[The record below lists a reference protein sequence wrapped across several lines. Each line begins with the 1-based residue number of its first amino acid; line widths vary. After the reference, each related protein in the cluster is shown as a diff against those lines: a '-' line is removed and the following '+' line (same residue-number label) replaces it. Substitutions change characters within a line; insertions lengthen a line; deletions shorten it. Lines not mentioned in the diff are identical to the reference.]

1 MSRNLQMP
9 KLLQPDQ
16 IKAYTIAYT
25 PQLFASV
32 EAPFL
37 PLDHTANERS
47 DWQEYWPIRK
57 FLLNGELDENC
68 LYGFLSPRFTDK
80 TGLDGERLMAF
91 LSKEGVG
98 KDVVTISPQPDMGAM
113 FLNVFVQNELFDPGF
128 CETADAFFK
137 TIGIDIDLK
146 TCVMDSTQIV
156 FSNYFFAKPAFWRRW
171 LQVNE
176 RIFYLCE
183 EQPEFASKIGLLQKT
198 TYRDGVQR
206 KVFLMERIA
215 SCLLMSEPQWQ
226 VANYNTFLCAYSASR
241 LNEFP
246 SECQTADALKI
257 AWNQT
262 HNEFFIG
269 IYHKLVSKVSQQ
281 LIGRP

>member
-1 MSRNLQMP
+1 MP
-9 KLLQPDQ
+9 QLLQPDQ

-32 EAPFL
+32 KAPFL

-57 FLLNGELDENC
+57 FLLNNELDEDC

-80 TGLDGERLMAF
+80 TGLDGVRLMQF

-113 FLNVFVQNELFDPGF
+113 FLNVFAQNELFDPGF
-128 CETADAFFK
+128 CETADAFFS
-137 TIGIDIDLK
+137 TIGLNVK
-146 TCVMDSTQIV
+146 PQACVMDSTHIV

-171 LQVNE
+171 LEVNE

-183 EQPEFASKIGLLQKT
+183 EQPEFASQIGLLKKT

-215 SCLLMSEPQWQ
+215 SCLILSEPQWQ

-246 SECQTADALKI
+246 GECQTADALKI
-257 AWNQT
+257 AWNKT
-262 HNEFFIG
+262 KNDLYVYEF
-269 IYHKLVSKVSQQ
+269 HKLISRISEK
-281 LIGRP
+281 LITPN

>member
-1 MSRNLQMP
+1 MP

-32 EAPFL
+32 EPPFL
-37 PLDHTANERS
+37 ALDHTANERS

-57 FLLNGELDENC
+57 FLLNNELDEDC

-80 TGLDGERLMAF
+80 TGLDGARLMAF

-113 FLNVFVQNELFDPGF
+113 FLNVFAQNELFDPGF
-128 CETADAFFK
+128 SETADVFFK
-137 TIGIDIDLK
+137 TIGLNINPYI
-146 TCVMDSTQIV
+146 CVMDSSHIV
-156 FSNYFFAKPAFWRRW
+156 FSNYFFARPNFWRRW
-171 LQVNE
+171 LEINE

-183 EQPEFASKIGLLQKT
+183 SQTKYAMTIGLLKNT
-198 TYRDGVQR
+198 NYRDGLHR

-215 SCLLMSEPQWQ
+215 SSLLRIEPNWI
-226 VANYNTFLCAYSASR
+226 VSNYNTFRCAYSASR

-246 SECQTADALKI
+246 IECQTADALKI

-262 HNEFFIG
+262 HNDFFINE
-269 IYHKLVSKVSQQ
+269 YHRLVSKVSQE
-281 LIGRP
+281 LINNPQASTV

>member
-1 MSRNLQMP
+1 MP

-32 EAPFL
+32 KAPFI

-57 FLLNGELDENC
+57 FLLNNELDDNV

-80 TGLDGERLMAF
+80 TGLDGPQLMEF
-91 LSKEGVG
+91 LSKEGVS

-113 FLNVFVQNELFDPGF
+113 FQNVFAQNELFDPGF
-128 CETADAFFK
+128 CETADVFFRA
-137 TIGIDIDLK
+137 IGLALDTK
-146 TCVMDSTQIV
+146 SCVMDSTQIV

-171 LQVNE
+171 LEVNE

-183 EQPEFASKIGLLQKT
+183 EQPEFAARFGLLNKT

-215 SCLLMSEPQWQ
+215 SSLLLTEPHWQ
-226 VANYNTFLCAYSASR
+226 VRNYNTFLCAYSASR

-246 SECQTADALKI
+246 DKCLTADALKI
-257 AWNQT
+257 AWNKT
-262 HNEFFIG
+262 GNYLYLKAYNELISE
-269 IYHKLVSKVSQQ
+269 ISTTLSKYQ
-281 LIGRP
+281 I

>member
-1 MSRNLQMP
+1 MP
-9 KLLQPDQ
+9 ILLQPDQ

-57 FLLNGELDENC
+57 FLLNNELDEDC

-80 TGLDGERLMAF
+80 TGLDGVSLMQF

-113 FLNVFVQNELFDPGF
+113 FLNVFAQNELFDPGF
-128 CETADAFFK
+128 CETADAFFS
-137 TIGIDIDLK
+137 TIGLNVK
-146 TCVMDSTQIV
+146 PQTCVMDSTHIV

-171 LQVNE
+171 LEVNE

-183 EQPEFASKIGLLQKT
+183 EQPEFAHKIGLLQKT
-198 TYRDGVQR
+198 NYRDGVQR

-215 SCLLMSEPQWQ
+215 SSLLFCEPHWQ
-226 VANYNTFLCAYSASR
+226 VGAYNTFLCAYSASR

-257 AWNQT
+257 AWNKT
-262 HNEFFIG
+262 KNDFFLFEF
-269 IYHKLVSKVSQQ
+269 HKLISNISAK
-281 LIGRP
+281 L

>member
-1 MSRNLQMP
+1 MSRNSHMP
-9 KLLQPDQ
+9 KLLQPNQ

-32 EAPFL
+32 KAPFL

-57 FLLNGELDENC
+57 FLLNTELDEDD

-80 TGLDGERLMAF
+80 TGLDGARLMSF
-91 LSKEGVG
+91 LSNEGVG

-113 FLNVFVQNELFDPGF
+113 FLNVFTQNELFDPGF
-128 CETADAFFK
+128 CETADIFFK
-137 TIGIDIDLK
+137 TIGLDLDTK
-146 TCVMDSTQIV
+146 SCVMDSTHIV

-171 LQVNE
+171 LHINE

-183 EQPEFASKIGLLQKT
+183 EQSDFATKIGLLNNT
-198 TYRDGVQR
+198 SYRDGVQR
-206 KVFLMERIA
+206 KVFLMERVA
-215 SCLLMSEPQWQ
+215 SVLLATEPNWQ
-226 VANYNTFLCAYSASR
+226 VGNYNTFLCAYSASR

-246 SECQTADALKI
+246 VECQTADALKI
-257 AWNQT
+257 AWNKT
-262 HNEFFIG
+262 NNNFFI
-269 IYHKLVSKVSQQ
+269 HEFNKLIFNISNELKN
-281 LIGRP
+281 R

>member
-1 MSRNLQMP
+1 MP
-9 KLLQPDQ
+9 KLLQQDK

-32 EAPFL
+32 KAPFL

-57 FLLNGELDENC
+57 FLLNNELDEDC

-80 TGLDGERLMAF
+80 TGLDGSRLMAF
-91 LSKEGVG
+91 LSREGVG

-137 TIGIDIDLK
+137 TIGLDLNLNK
-146 TCVMDSTQIV
+146 CVMDSTQIV
-156 FSNYFFAKPAFWRRW
+156 FSNYFFATPAFWRRW
-171 LQVNE
+171 LKVNE
-176 RIFYLCE
+176 QIFYLCE
-183 EQPEFASKIGLLQKT
+183 EQTEFAMKIGLLKRT
-198 TYRDGVQR
+198 NYRDGVQR

-215 SCLLMSEPQWQ
+215 STLLVCEPHWK
-226 VANYNTFLCAYSASR
+226 VCNYNTFLCAYSASR

-246 SECQTADALKI
+246 SECQIADALKI
-257 AWNQT
+257 AWHRTKKENYI
-262 HNEFFIG
+262 NEYRI
-269 IYHKLVSKVSQQ
+269 
-281 LIGRP
+281 LINNISAALKNK

>member
-1 MSRNLQMP
+1 MP
-9 KLLQPDQ
+9 QLLQPDQ

-32 EAPFL
+32 KAPFL

-57 FLLNGELDENC
+57 FLLNNELDEDC

-80 TGLDGERLMAF
+80 TGLDGERLMQF

-113 FLNVFVQNELFDPGF
+113 FLNVFAQNELFDPGF
-128 CETADAFFK
+128 CDTADAFFK
-137 TIGIDIDLK
+137 TIGLNVK
-146 TCVMDSTQIV
+146 LPTCVMDSTQIV
-156 FSNYFFAKPAFWRRW
+156 FSNYFFAKPAFWRKW
-171 LQVNE
+171 LEINE
-176 RIFYLCE
+176 AIFYICE
-183 EQPEFASKIGLLQKT
+183 NRQTYAKKIGLLNRT
-198 TYRDGVQR
+198 NYRDGLQR

-215 SCLLMSEPQWQ
+215 SVILNTEPNWK
-226 VANYNTFLCAYSASR
+226 VAYYNTFLCAYSASR

-246 SECQTADALKI
+246 EECLIADALKI
-257 AWNQT
+257 SWNKT
-262 HNEFFIG
+262 KNSMYINAFHN
-269 IYHKLVSKVSQQ
+269 LVLKISNQ
-281 LIGRP
+281 LK

>member
-1 MSRNLQMP
+1 MP

-16 IKAYTIAYT
+16 IKAYTISYT
-25 PQLFASV
+25 PTLFASV
-32 EAPFL
+32 QPPFL

-57 FLLNGELDENC
+57 FLLKNELDENC

-80 TGLDGERLMAF
+80 TGLDGVRLIEF
-91 LSKEGVG
+91 LSKEGID

-113 FLNVFVQNELFDPGF
+113 FLNVFAQNELFDPGF
-128 CETADAFFK
+128 CDTADIFFK
-137 TIGIDIDLK
+137 TIGLDFD
-146 TCVMDSTQIV
+146 TTSCVMDSTQII

-171 LQVNE
+171 LQINE
-176 RIFYLCE
+176 QIFYLCE
-183 EQPEFASKIGLLQKT
+183 EQPDFSAEIGLLNKT
-198 TYRDGVQR
+198 SYRDGVQR

-215 SCLLMSEPQWQ
+215 STLLTIEPHWQ

-246 SECQTADALKI
+246 GECQTADALKI
-257 AWNQT
+257 AWNRT
-262 HNEFFIG
+262 KNDFFLYEFN
-269 IYHKLVSKVSQQ
+269 KLISDISNK
-281 LIGRP
+281 LKNAH

>member
-1 MSRNLQMP
+1 MS
-9 KLLQPDQ
+9 KLLQQDQ

-32 EAPFL
+32 QAPFL

-57 FLLNGELDENC
+57 FLLNNELDENC

-80 TGLDGERLMAF
+80 TGLDGARLMQF

-113 FLNVFVQNELFDPGF
+113 FLNIFVQNELFDPGF
-128 CETADAFFK
+128 CETAGAFFN
-137 TIGIDIDLK
+137 TIGLNVDIK

-156 FSNYFFAKPAFWRRW
+156 FSNYFFAKPVFWRRW
-171 LQVNE
+171 LEVNE
-176 RIFYLCE
+176 RIFYICE
-183 EQPEFASKIGLLQKT
+183 NQPEFAIKIGLIKKT

-215 SCLLMSEPQWQ
+215 STLLFSERQWN
-226 VANYNTFLCAYSASR
+226 VGNYNTFLCAYSASR

-246 SECQTADALKI
+246 GECQTADALKI
-257 AWNQT
+257 AWNT
-262 HNEFFIG
+262 TNNDFFIKE
-269 IYHKLVSKVSQQ
+269 YNKLISNISYQLKSKQ
-281 LIGRP
+281 

>member
-1 MSRNLQMP
+1 MP

-57 FLLNGELDENC
+57 FLLNNQLDEDC

-80 TGLDGERLMAF
+80 TGLDGSRLMAF
-91 LSKEGVG
+91 LSREGVG

-113 FLNVFVQNELFDPGF
+113 FLNVFAQNELFDPGF

-171 LQVNE
+171 LHVNE

-183 EQPEFASKIGLLQKT
+183 EQSDYATKIGLLNKT
-198 TYRDGVQR
+198 SYREGVQR

-215 SCLLMSEPQWQ
+215 STLLTIEPHWQ
-226 VANYNTFLCAYSASR
+226 LANYNTFLCAYSASR

-246 SECQTADALKI
+246 GECQTADALKI
-257 AWNQT
+257 AWNKTKNICYIHQFNKIIYGLSDKLNT
-262 HNEFFIG
+262 SNEN
-269 IYHKLVSKVSQQ
+269 
-281 LIGRP
+281 

>member
-1 MSRNLQMP
+1 MP

-57 FLLNGELDENC
+57 FLLNNELDEDC

-80 TGLDGERLMAF
+80 TGLDGVSLMQF

-113 FLNVFVQNELFDPGF
+113 FLNVFAQNELFDPGF
-128 CETADAFFK
+128 CETADAFFS
-137 TIGIDIDLK
+137 TIGLNVK
-146 TCVMDSTQIV
+146 PQTCVMDSTHIV

-171 LQVNE
+171 LEVNE

-183 EQPEFASKIGLLQKT
+183 EQPEFAHKIGLLQKT
-198 TYRDGVQR
+198 NYRDGVQR
-206 KVFLMERIA
+206 KVFLMERIT
-215 SCLLMSEPQWQ
+215 SSLLFCEPHWQ
-226 VANYNTFLCAYSASR
+226 VGAYNTFLCAYSASR

-257 AWNQT
+257 AWNKT
-262 HNEFFIG
+262 KNDFFLFEF
-269 IYHKLVSKVSQQ
+269 HKLISNISAK
-281 LIGRP
+281 L

>member
-1 MSRNLQMP
+1 MP
-9 KLLQPDQ
+9 KPLQQHQ

-25 PQLFASV
+25 QNLFDSV
-32 EAPFL
+32 KPPFL
-37 PLDHTANERS
+37 PLDHTDNVRS

-57 FLLNGELDENC
+57 FLLNNELDENG

-80 TGLDGERLMAF
+80 TGLDGTRLMEF
-91 LSKEGVG
+91 LSNEGVG
-98 KDVVTISPQPDMGAM
+98 KDVITISPQPDMGAM
-113 FLNVFVQNELFDPGF
+113 FLNVFGQNELFDPGF
-128 CETADAFFK
+128 CKTADVFFK
-137 TIGIDIDLK
+137 TIGLDIETK

-183 EQPEFASKIGLLQKT
+183 QQPDFAANIGLLNKT
-198 TYRDGVQR
+198 SYRDGVQR

-215 SCLLMSEPQWQ
+215 STLLVTEPQWQ
-226 VANYNTFLCAYSASR
+226 VGNYNTFLCAYSASR

-246 SECQTADALKI
+246 GECQTADALKI
-257 AWNQT
+257 AWNKT
-262 HNEFFIG
+262 KNDFFLYEF
-269 IYHKLVSKVSQQ
+269 HKLISSISSK
-281 LIGRP
+281 LTRT

>member
-1 MSRNLQMP
+1 MP

-57 FLLNGELDENC
+57 FLLNNELDENV
-68 LYGFLSPRFTDK
+68 LYGFLSPRFTGK
-80 TGLDGERLMAF
+80 TGLDGTRLIEF
-91 LSKEGVG
+91 LSREGVG
-98 KDVVTISPQPDMGAM
+98 KDVVTISPQPDMGAF

-128 CETADAFFK
+128 CETAAAFFNS
-137 TIGIDIDLK
+137 INLNID
-146 TCVMDSTQIV
+146 TCSCVMDSTQIV

-171 LQVNE
+171 LDLNE
-176 RIFYLCE
+176 RIYYVCE
-183 EQPEFASKIGLLQKT
+183 NQPELASTIGLLKKT
-198 TYRDGVQR
+198 NYRDNVER

-215 SCLLMSEPQWQ
+215 STILNTESHWN
-226 VANYNTFLCAYSASR
+226 VSNYNTFYCAYSATR
-241 LNEFP
+241 LNTFKE
-246 SECQTADALKI
+246 ECLFADSLKI
-257 AWNQT
+257 AWKITGKEIYLNQFQSLI
-262 HNEFFIG
+262 NKISK
-269 IYHKLVSKVSQQ
+269 KLSGDIK
-281 LIGRP
+281 

>member
-1 MSRNLQMP
+1 MP

-32 EAPFL
+32 KAPFL

-47 DWQEYWPIRK
+47 DWQEYWPMRK
-57 FLLNGELDENC
+57 FLLNNELDEDC

-113 FLNVFVQNELFDPGF
+113 FLNVFAQNEVFDPGF
-128 CETADAFFK
+128 CETADAFFN
-137 TIGIDIDLK
+137 TIGLDIDPK
-146 TCVMDSTQIV
+146 TSVMDSTQIV

-183 EQPEFASKIGLLQKT
+183 EQSDYAIKIGLLNKT
-198 TYRDGVQR
+198 SYRDGLQR

-215 SCLLMSEPQWQ
+215 STLLVTEPHWQ
-226 VANYNTFLCAYSASR
+226 VGNYNTFLCAYSASR

-246 SECQTADALKI
+246 GECQTADALKM

-262 HNEFFIG
+262 KNDFFVYEF
-269 IYHKLVSKVSQQ
+269 HKLIASISKQ
-281 LIGRP
+281 LKISNKL

>member
-1 MSRNLQMP
+1 MA
-9 KLLQPDQ
+9 KLLLPDQ

-57 FLLNGELDENC
+57 FLLNNELDENC

-80 TGLDGERLMAF
+80 TGLGGERLMQF
-91 LSKEGVG
+91 LSKEGRG

-113 FLNVFVQNELFDPGF
+113 FLNVFAQNELFDPGF
-128 CETADAFFK
+128 CETADIFFK
-137 TIGIDIDLK
+137 TIGLDIDLQ

-183 EQPEFASKIGLLQKT
+183 VQPAFATKIGLLKKT
-198 TYRDGVQR
+198 SYRDGVQR

-215 SCLLMSEPQWQ
+215 SSLLISEPHWQ
-226 VANYNTFLCAYSASR
+226 VGNYNTFLCAYSASR

-246 SECQTADALKI
+246 SECMIADALKM
-257 AWNQT
+257 AWNLT
-262 HNEFFIG
+262 KNDFYIKEFQKI
-269 IYHKLVSKVSQQ
+269 ISKTAVTLS
-281 LIGRP
+281 PP

>member
-1 MSRNLQMP
+1 MSRNQLMP
-9 KLLQPDQ
+9 KLLQPNQ

-25 PQLFASV
+25 PHLFASV

-57 FLLNGELDENC
+57 FLLNNELDEDC

-80 TGLDGERLMAF
+80 TGLDGSRLMAF
-91 LSKEGVG
+91 LSREGVG

-113 FLNVFVQNELFDPGF
+113 FINVFAQNELFDPGF

-137 TIGIDIDLK
+137 TIGLDIDPK

-156 FSNYFFAKPAFWRRW
+156 FSNYFFAKPSFWRKW
-171 LQVNE
+171 LEINE
-176 RIFYLCE
+176 VIFYICE
-183 EQPEFASKIGLLQKT
+183 NQPSYAKQIGLLNKT
-198 TYRDGVQR
+198 NYRDGVQR

-215 SCLLMSEPQWQ
+215 SVLLNTQTCWK

-246 SECQTADALKI
+246 ADCLIADALKMS
-257 AWNQT
+257 WNKT
-262 HNEFFIG
+262 KNAMYINEF
-269 IYHKLVSKVSQQ
+269 HNLVSRISKQ
-281 LIGRP
+281 LN

>member
-1 MSRNLQMP
+1 MP
-9 KLLQPDQ
+9 ILLQPDQ

-25 PQLFASV
+25 PQLFESV

-57 FLLNGELDENC
+57 FLLNNELDENC

-80 TGLDGERLMAF
+80 TGLDGVSLMQF

-113 FLNVFVQNELFDPGF
+113 FLNVFAQNELFDPGF
-128 CETADAFFK
+128 CETADAFFS
-137 TIGIDIDLK
+137 TIGLNVK
-146 TCVMDSTQIV
+146 PQTCVMDSTHIV

-171 LQVNE
+171 LEVNE

-183 EQPEFASKIGLLQKT
+183 EQPEFAHKIGLLQKT
-198 TYRDGVQR
+198 NYRDGVQR

-215 SCLLMSEPQWQ
+215 SSLLFCEPHWQ
-226 VANYNTFLCAYSASR
+226 VGAYNTFLCAYSASR

-257 AWNQT
+257 AWNKT
-262 HNEFFIG
+262 KNDFFLFEF
-269 IYHKLVSKVSQQ
+269 HKLISNISAK
-281 LIGRP
+281 L

>member
-1 MSRNLQMP
+1 MSRNPQMP
-9 KLLQPDQ
+9 QLLQPDQ

-32 EAPFL
+32 KSPFL
-37 PLDHTANERS
+37 ALDHTANERS

-57 FLLNGELDENC
+57 FLLKNELDEDR

-80 TGLDGERLMAF
+80 TGLDGSRLLAF
-91 LSKEGVG
+91 LSKEGVA

-113 FLNVFVQNELFDPGF
+113 FLNVFAQNELFDPGF
-128 CETADAFFK
+128 CDTADDFFK
-137 TIGIDIDLK
+137 TIGLDVDTK
-146 TCVMDSTQIV
+146 SCVMDSTHIV

-183 EQPEFASKIGLLQKT
+183 EQPDFAAKIGLLKKT
-198 TYRDGVQR
+198 NYRDGVQR

-215 SCLLMSEPQWQ
+215 STLLVVEPHWQ
-226 VANYNTFLCAYSASR
+226 VGNYNTFQCAYSASR

-246 SECQTADALKI
+246 DECHYADSLKI
-257 AWNQT
+257 AWNLT
-262 HNEFFIG
+262 RNDFYLVEFN
-269 IYHKLVSKVSQQ
+269 KLISKISE
-281 LIGRP
+281 LLSRP

>member
-1 MSRNLQMP
+1 MP

-57 FLLNGELDENC
+57 FLLNNELDEDC

-91 LSKEGVG
+91 LSLEGVG

-113 FLNVFVQNELFDPGF
+113 FLNVFAQNELFDPGF

-137 TIGIDIDLK
+137 TIGIDIDPK

-183 EQPEFASKIGLLQKT
+183 DQSDYATKIGLLNKT
-198 TYRDGVQR
+198 SYRDGVQR

-215 SCLLMSEPQWQ
+215 SALLVTEPNWQ
-226 VANYNTFLCAYSASR
+226 VGNYNTFLCAYSASR

-246 SECQTADALKI
+246 GECQTADALKM
-257 AWNQT
+257 AWNKT
-262 HNEFFIG
+262 NNDFFI
-269 IYHKLVSKVSQQ
+269 YEFHKLISNISSKLTTTQ
-281 LIGRP
+281 